1 MDWVQLNKPALM
13 NFDDL
18 NHLFQQLIDLVLTAA
33 KVTTL
38 DEVVDLLPP
47 PTGRGVQL
55 ERPQEV
61 GGVLEV
67 GSNGQ
72 NLVDEILHT
81 DDAELAQGALNQII
95 GGDGSAVAVD
105 LDKSTLVDQLAHR
118 LEVRSSPGDVRL
130 TDPEHVDGG
139 LVQLDEHPVVDL
151 PQPEQLEDLLHL
163 GGHLVDTTDAHDKGK
178 LGISRNIIVSLLAS
192 LTAQPDLVPLLIL
205 VLLGELLSTLEDVST
220 LGFASNLGLDSLLGP
235 EGAVLR
241 LPPSPDPR

>member
-18 NHLFQQLIDLVLTAA
+18 NHLLQQLVDLVLTAA

-47 PTGRGVQL
+47 PTSRGVQL

-67 GSNGQ
+67 RSNRED
-72 NLVDEILHT
+72 LVDEVLHA
-81 DDAELAQGALNQII
+81 DDAELAQGALHQIV
-95 GGDGSAVAVD
+95 GGDRGAVASD

-118 LEVRSSPGDVRL
+118 LEVGSSPGDVGF

-139 LVQLDEHPVVDL
+139 LVQLDEHPIVDL

-163 GGHLVDTTDAHDKGK
+163 GRHLVDTTDAHDKRQ
-178 LGISRNIIVSLLAS
+178 LGVSGNIVVSLLAS
-192 LTAQPDLVPLLIL
+192 LTPQPDLIPLLIL
-205 VLLGELLSTLEDVST
+205 VFLGKLLSTLEDVSA

-235 EGAVLR
+235 ESPVLR
-241 LPPSPDPR
+241 LR